1 MIDITILH
9 WRISPYFICFL
20 LSFVLAYLY
29 VTWYL
34 KKAGVKGSHIFYS
47 ELLNTVLA
55 LYFGAF
61 YTFIVQLAEQGKV
74 ETFGFSSLGGM
85 AGILLGVWIFTKISK
100 EHKIELWTAYVLAL
114 GLMYAVSKLGCF
126 FAGCCYG
133 KATDSWF
140 GITFTHSDYAP
151 NGVKLIP
158 TQLISSAGDF
168 MICLM
173 LLAYAKRKPKKGRVA
188 SLYLMFYGIGR
199 FGVEF
204 LRSDYRGSVGFLS
217 TSQFI
222 SIGIVAAGIILY
234 QMLPRIY
241 EDAKKA
247 E

>member
-34 KKAGVKGSHIFYS
+34 KKAGVRGSHIFYS

-114 GLMYAVSKLGCF
+114 GLRTLTLQTGDSYRKDIGLSNDELAVLIGSKAVQELHHKQQNATEQVTENYDEIGSESLEQLLNNELD
-126 FAGCCYG
+126 YG
-133 KATDSWF
+133 DM
-140 GITFTHSDYAP
+140 P
-151 NGVKLIP
+151 QV
-158 TQLISSAGDF
+158 DF
-168 MICLM
+168 MNVLFP
-173 LLAYAKRKPKKGRVA
+173 ANQAERN
-188 SLYLMFYGIGR
+188 
-199 FGVEF
+199 
-204 LRSDYRGSVGFLS
+204 
-217 TSQFI
+217 
-222 SIGIVAAGIILY
+222 
-234 QMLPRIY
+234 
-241 EDAKKA
+241 KA
-247 E
+247 F

>member
-126 FAGCCYG
+126 FAGCCVGMRYQG
-133 KATDSWF
+133 PGSIRYLDNGAAGEYLFPVRTDR
-140 GITFTHSDYAP
+140 D
-151 NGVKLIP
+151 N
-158 TQLISSAGDF
+158 LISAGVF
-168 MICLM
+168 
-173 LLAYAKRKPKKGRVA
+173 VA
-188 SLYLMFYGIGR
+188 SQDGR
-199 FGVEF
+199 TKKEWYN
-204 LRSDYRGSVGFLS
+204 SKESVAVCDIKIRTGLS
-217 TSQFI
+217 E
-222 SIGIVAAGIILY
+222 VL
-234 QMLPRIY
+234 
-241 EDAKKA
+241 
-247 E
+247 